1 MNLMKVFLIG
11 RREGDAFA
19 TQHGC
24 ELDDAGTIAILE
36 RVKKGL
42 VDAGAPTSQELA
54 LLSFATLLTAQRY
67 FAHAD
72 RLLKT
77 CQDPEHAGEYGLE
90 TMLPLINELSD
101 TLGFYAG
108 IDLAE
113 RLPVN
118 SSASVEVLT
127 NHLLAAIAVH
137 DPQHVMQMAND
148 WSEPETL
155 AILQSAARDPAG
167 YEPVFSPT
175 FRQFVGAIE
184 KTHCIF
190 APSGKYWGADE
201 WREDESLEENVAR
214 FARVLFRFMAV
225 GKTEKF
231 KGLAMRLPASMSDSV
246 ERLAETTATILA
258 ELNRIDPAGS
268 RCLEKPIGEE
278 EWKYEWA
285 GETMFFTVFGTCYP
299 EDHPRNPHG
308 FGYTYFFIQPDF
320 VLRNHPKMSSENEA
334 NTRARILANF
344 NKHGM
349 SFSNE
354 NKRAESERYIR
365 PMDPE
370 GPPVR
375 WWEYLK
381 KSA

>member
-11 RREGDAFA
+11 RRESDAFA
-19 TQHGC
+19 AQHGC
-24 ELDDAGTIAILE
+24 ELDDAGTIAILQ

-42 VDAGAPTSQELA
+42 AETGTLSSQETA
-54 LLSFATLLTAQRY
+54 LLSFVTLLTAQRY
-67 FAHAD
+67 FAHAE
-72 RLLKT
+72 RFLKT
-77 CQDPEHAGEYGLE
+77 CTEPEHAAEYGME
-90 TMLPLINELSD
+90 TVEPLIDELCD
-101 TLGFYAG
+101 TLGFYAS
-108 IDLAE
+108 IKMAE

-137 DPQHVMQMAND
+137 APKHMMQMTAD
-148 WSEPETL
+148 WAEPETL
-155 AILQSAARDPAG
+155 AALQSAARDPEG

-246 ERLAETTATILA
+246 ERLAETTAMILE

-268 RCLEKPIGEE
+268 HCLDKPIGDEG
-278 EWKYEWA
+278 WKYEWA

-299 EDHPRNPHG
+299 ENHPRNPHG

-320 VLRNHPKMSSENEA
+320 VLRNHPKMSPENEEA
-334 NTRARILANF
+334 TRARILANF

-349 SFSNE
+349 NFSNE

-365 PMDPE
+365 PIDPD